1 MYAKFKIYA
10 NSGRIL
16 NPKLEILKYKFR
28 QRGVAS
34 LNLMKRRPHF
44 ESGSLRAAVEG
55 SVSRSLPILLSE
67 QSVADS
73 RNARAKY
80 TTLGCSQ
87 N

>member
-1 MYAKFKIYA
+1 
-10 NSGRIL
+10 
-16 NPKLEILKYKFR
+16 
-28 QRGVAS
+28 
-34 LNLMKRRPHF
+34 MKRRPHF
-44 ESGSLRAAVEG
+44 ESASLRAAVEG

-80 TTLGCSQ
+80 TTLGCSP